1 MALGRGVRSG
11 RIGLDVDVG
20 STITN
25 GLNVIIDFRLKE
37 LIRVDTCQCQV
48 VACQKDLDRKQGEGL
63 LNKNPIP
70 S

>member
-1 MALGRGVRSG
+1 MALGREVGSR

-37 LIRVDTCQCQV
+37 LIRIDTCQCQV
-48 VACQKDLDRKQGEGL
+48 VACLDRKQGEGL
-63 LNKNPIP
+63 LKNPIP

>member
-1 MALGRGVRSG
+1 MALKRGVGNG

-48 VACQKDLDRKQGEGL
+48 VTCQKDLDRKQGEGL
-63 LNKNPIP
+63 LSKNPIP